1 MYPINLS
8 IEGKL
13 CFVVGGGR
21 VALRKI
27 RGLLAERAMVTVIAP
42 EIVPE
47 LTELWHRKD
56 IFWCKEPFHAG
67 KNMLLGAHLVFC
79 ATDSAMVNRQAADE
93 AHSIGALVN
102 SATDKEDCDFQ
113 VPSSVHRGDM
123 LLTVST
129 GGGSPAFSR
138 LMRKDLEKQYGE
150 DFGKWLAIQENLR
163 NLLRQK
169 CHSDTRRRE
178 NFWRKLTD
186 EKGEHLLQLIREGN
200 LERGEKEIRDA
211 INALDCSR
219 TES

>member
-47 LTELWHRKD
+47 LTELWQKKD
-56 IFWCKEPFHAG
+56 IFWCKEPFQVG

-113 VPSSVHRGDM
+113 PGMRCLFQYIVDIFANFALCYTLV
-123 LLTVST
+123 LLVCLFI
-129 GGGSPAFSR
+129 GIEEIVVRPAGSPGTFPEKNFLLLSWQKPYLYCSLHFS
-138 LMRKDLEKQYGE
+138 LP
-150 DFGKWLAIQENLR
+150 
-163 NLLRQK
+163 RQ
-169 CHSDTRRRE
+169 
-178 NFWRKLTD
+178 
-186 EKGEHLLQLIREGN
+186 
-200 LERGEKEIRDA
+200 
-211 INALDCSR
+211 
-219 TES
+219 

>member
-1 MYPINLS
+1 MNAIRFLERQAMYPINLS

-27 RGLLAERAMVTVIAP
+27 RGLLAERAMVTVITPQIAS
-42 EIVPE
+42 E
-47 LTELWHRKD
+47 LTDLWQKKH
-56 IFWCKEPFHAG
+56 IFWCKEPFQVG

-102 SATDKEDCDFQ
+102 SATDKGDCDFQ

-150 DFGKWLAIQENLR
+150 DFGKWLAIQEDLR
-163 NLLRQK
+163 NTLKDKVKYFQFY
-169 CHSDTRRRE
+169 
-178 NFWRKLTD
+178 N
-186 EKGEHLLQLIREGN
+186 N
-200 LERGEKEIRDA
+200 
-211 INALDCSR
+211 
-219 TES
+219 